1 MKLELPWPPTIN
13 HYWGRRGNWV
23 YLKQAGKD
31 FRELAMW
38 KIKETKVDMIDTLAV
53 VTLQLY
59 PPDRRKRDTD
69 NVLKALF
76 DALQHGGAIS
86 DDYLIAEHHFYRHG
100 PEKPGRVEITLD
112 TL

>member
-1 MKLELPWPPTIN
+1 MKLELPWPPSVN

-23 YLKQAGKD
+23 YIKQAGKD
-31 FRELAMW
+31 FRDLSIW
-38 KIKETKVDMIDTLAV
+38 KIKEARVEMIKGPAK
-53 VTLQLY
+53 VTLHLY

-76 DALQHGGAIS
+76 DALQHGGAIE
-86 DDYLIAEHHFYRHG
+86 DDYLIEEHHFYRH
-100 PEKPGRVEITLD
+100 EADKPGRVEIELD